1 MDRTVWAYFAGLID
15 GEGCFMLTKHKNK
28 DVKTGFGWNPSLR
41 IANSDI
47 RPLELLKKEVG
58 GGITSVIKNGKPFY
72 YYFAYSN
79 ILRKILPDII
89 PYLIIKKEEAQVM
102 HKALLLLQH
111 RQKQHRVSFVDIK
124 LESYAKELTKLK
136 ESRNHDWEG

>member
-58 GGITSVIKNGKPFY
+58 GGMEFRAWCEVN
-72 YYFAYSN
+72 A
-79 ILRKILPDII
+79 
-89 PYLIIKKEEAQVM
+89 EE
-102 HKALLLLQH
+102 
-111 RQKQHRVSFVDIK
+111 D
-124 LESYAKELTKLK
+124 
-136 ESRNHDWEG
+136 